1 MAKFRLDQREFE
13 NRKKRE
19 MEEVQRIK
27 EEERDKNA
35 KFRKELEKKQ
45 KNTQLVA

>member
-1 MAKFRLDQREFE
+1 
-13 NRKKRE
+13 